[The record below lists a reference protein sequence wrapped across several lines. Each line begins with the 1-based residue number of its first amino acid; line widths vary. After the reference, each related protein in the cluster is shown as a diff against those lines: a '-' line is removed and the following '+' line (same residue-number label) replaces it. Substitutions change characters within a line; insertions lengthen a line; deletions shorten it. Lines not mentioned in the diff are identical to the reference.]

1 MSDKKF
7 AGLLKK
13 NRKKR
18 ARVFKKCVYLRVK
31 MMKNRFENSKLR
43 IDN

>member
-13 NRKKR
+13 IEKKR
-18 ARVFKKCVYLRVK
+18 TRVFKKCVYLRVK
-31 MMKNRFENSKLR
+31 IGKK
-43 IDN
+43 

>member
-13 NRKKR
+13 KLKNRTC
-18 ARVFKKCVYLRVK
+18 VFKKYVYLRVK
-31 MMKNRFENSKLR
+31 NVLKGSKKLEK
-43 IDN
+43 